1 MKVIY
6 DRIESIRGNL
16 IMVRAEGVSLGELAR
31 IELADGRLV
40 YASVLRIDGN
50 LVTLQVFENTRGIS
64 TSDRV
69 SFLKRQMQVV
79 YGDTLFG
86 RRMSGSGVPID
97 GGPIPEGEKV
107 NIGTPSF
114 NPTRRVIPRLMVQ
127 TNIPMIDVFNCLVK
141 SQKIPIF
148 SVAGEPY
155 NALLMRIA
163 NQTDADVVIIG
174 GMGLTFKDYQA
185 FIDNAEEA
193 GSAHKTIMFI
203 HRATD
208 PAVECLLAPDMAL
221 ACAERFAMN
230 GKHVLVLLTDMTAF
244 ADAIKEIAI
253 TMDQVPSNRGYPGS
267 LYSDLA
273 ARYEKAV
280 LIEGSGSITIVAVTT
295 MPGDDVTHPVPDN
308 TGYITEGQFYLH
320 NGVIDP
326 FGSLSRLKQLVI
338 GKVTREDHGDLA
350 NAMIRL
356 YAESKKAR
364 ERQSMGFKLSHWDEQ
379 LIAFGKLFEEKMMNL
394 EVNCPI
400 EEALDLGWA
409 LLGQCFKP
417 DQVGIR
423 QKYIDAYWVK
433 NAKQQEEKKEDSI
446 KPSVKRPKEAQHV

>member
-1 MKVIY
+1 MKMVY
-6 DRIESIRGNL
+6 DKINDMRGNL
-16 IMVRAEGVSLGELAR
+16 ITVTAQNVGLGELAR
-31 IELADGRLV
+31 IDLKDGRSV
-40 YASVLRIDGN
+40 YASVLQIEGDH
-50 LVTLQVFENTRGIS
+50 VTLQVFQNTRGIS
-64 TSDRV
+64 TDDKV
-69 SFLKRQMQVV
+69 TFLKHQMQAV
-79 YGDTLFG
+79 YGDALLG
-86 RRMSGSGVPID
+86 RRLSGSGEPVD
-97 GGPIPEGEKV
+97 GGPAIVGEPV
-107 NIGTPSF
+107 NIGGTSF
-114 NPTRRVIPRLMVQ
+114 NPVKRVIPRDLVR

-148 SVAGEPY
+148 SVPGEPY

-163 NQTDADVVIIG
+163 NQTDADVVIIA

-193 GSAHKTIMFI
+193 GSLNKTVMFI

-208 PAVECLLAPDMAL
+208 PAVECLLVPDMAL
-221 ACAERFAMN
+221 ACAEKFAIN
-230 GKHVLVLLTDMTAF
+230 NKNVLVLMTDMTAY

-280 LIEGSGSITIVAVTT
+280 LIDGSGSITIVAVTT

-320 NGVIDP
+320 NGRIDP

-364 ERQSMGFKLSHWDEQ
+364 ERQAMGFKLYRWDEQ
-379 LIAFGKLFEEKMMNL
+379 LLNYSRLFEERMMDLDVNMKL
-394 EVNCPI
+394 ED
-400 EEALDLGWA
+400 ALDTGWKMLA
-409 LLGQCFKP
+409 ECFQP
-417 DQVGIR
+417 YEVGIKESIIK
-423 QKYIDAYWVK
+423 KYWPRLDFVQSP
-433 NAKQQEEKKEDSI
+433 AK
-446 KPSVKRPKEAQHV
+446 